1 MKTILALLIAYLVFA
16 SSALLAQDVLTD
28 QDIITTLQT
37 LIDNEIAANPAI
49 PGQLLSVIAPDVGL
63 DADFAAGVVDFESG
77 IALEPGARFRIAS
90 VTKTF
95 TAAAVLR
102 LVEQGQVD
110 LDASIEQYVSAES
123 IALLQGDG
131 FATDRITV
139 RHLLLHT
146 SGIPDFSDTP
156 AYSAASFEEPERVW
170 TQREQ
175 IAFAMEIA
183 DPVGEPGEQYSYS
196 DTGYILLGEL
206 IERQTGQS
214 LGAAVRT
221 QLNYERLGLNSTYW
235 EVQETARGETAL
247 AHQYFGEFDMTVM
260 LSPTIDLFGGGGMV
274 STTRD
279 LVLFFRALLR
289 GEVFEQ
295 PETLDTML
303 TIPQSNIDL
312 PGGEDGAMGI
322 FRLSGEELNCWF
334 HPGFWGVLAMY
345 CPDLDVA
352 IARSINQAENTTLS
366 SVLNPILTYVSENSP
381 VR

>member
-221 QLNYERLGLNSTYW
+221 LLNYE
-235 EVQETARGETAL
+235 
-247 AHQYFGEFDMTVM
+247 
-260 LSPTIDLFGGGGMV
+260 
-274 STTRD
+274 
-279 LVLFFRALLR
+279 
-289 GEVFEQ
+289 
-295 PETLDTML
+295 
-303 TIPQSNIDL
+303 
-312 PGGEDGAMGI
+312 
-322 FRLSGEELNCWF
+322 
-334 HPGFWGVLAMY
+334 
-345 CPDLDVA
+345 
-352 IARSINQAENTTLS
+352 
-366 SVLNPILTYVSENSP
+366 
-381 VR
+381 